1 MTVLLIRSE
10 EMCSVA
16 EGEER
21 KVWALD
27 HVVKCLYCL
36 PIAAVDAHSAVRLAV
51 LTWMIMDDL
60 YKKLQSSN
68 MYREFNTCRLLPIAQ
83 SNGWYSTS

>member
-1 MTVLLIRSE
+1 
-10 EMCSVA
+10 MCSAA

-27 HVVKCLYCL
+27 HVMKSLYCL
-36 PIAAVDAHSAVRLAV
+36 PIAAVDARSAVRLAA

-68 MYREFNTCRLLPIAQ
+68 MHGEFNTCRRLLPIAQ
-83 SNGWYSTS
+83 YNRQYSTS